1 MNRSFRFA
9 QPPPAHR
16 GCSRHNLTLAIEAPY
31 HRKSNCAER
40 NPVFMAESRIEVF
53 RKMLAADAANTAVRF
68 GLANE
73 LLKLERFEEAAAE
86 LQMYLQ
92 QANDQGNAYGK
103 LAQALE
109 RLGRTDEAR
118 AAYEQGIA
126 AANRHGHPGMAQEF
140 QLALDELI

>member
-1 MNRSFRFA
+1 M
-9 QPPPAHR
+9 
-16 GCSRHNLTLAIEAPY
+16 T
-31 HRKSNCAER
+31 
-40 NPVFMAESRIEVF
+40 ESRIEVF
-53 RKMLAADAANTAVRF
+53 HKMLAADTTNAAVRF

-73 LLKLERFEEAAAE
+73 LLKLERWEEAAAE
-86 LQMYLQ
+86 LQTYLQ

-140 QLALDELI
+140 QLALDELL